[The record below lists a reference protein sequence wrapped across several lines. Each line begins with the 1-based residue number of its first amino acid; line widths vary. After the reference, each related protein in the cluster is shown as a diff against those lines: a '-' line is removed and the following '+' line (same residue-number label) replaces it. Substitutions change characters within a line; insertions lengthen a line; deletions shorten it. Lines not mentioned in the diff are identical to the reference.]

1 MKARGE
7 DGGACEMT
15 EQHATD
21 SAIAI
26 RSVDNDHAFA
36 LDDLFAQVRSQAQQR
51 SFGWRTL
58 DRLDIGFNPGDLSIV
73 AGRTGHGK
81 STVLLNIL
89 LHWIETYPDQ
99 RFFLFSYE
107 IPPTAVAIKLLS
119 TLTRKRGGVGWS
131 YHDVRRWLQE
141 GRVAPN
147 SPLKAEEIRESVRIM
162 ERWQDRLTILYEP
175 DWNVTKLAD
184 YTRSISGHAGAIGGI
199 LVDYVQLVQPP
210 LGRYENREHE
220 VTIVAKELK
229 RLAVETRSPVVT
241 AAQIGREA
249 AQITDWVPDGALEDE
264 KVLRAIAKRRPQLHH
279 LREGGGE
286 READL
291 VIGLL
296 NYRADY
302 LAAAENAGMDHLLL
316 ETGHAGPFDLAVL
329 KNRYGQLGLA
339 TLVLESRTGYLR
351 DPGVFGR

>member
-1 MKARGE
+1 M
-7 DGGACEMT
+7 DGNTTFAPVG
-15 EQHATD
+15 
-21 SAIAI
+21 
-26 RSVDNDHAFA
+26 DNYSFA
-36 LDDLFAQVRSQAQQR
+36 LNTLFGQVRQQARQR

-58 DRLDIGFNPGDLSIV
+58 DRLEIGFNPGDLSIV
-73 AGRTGHGK
+73 AARTGHGK

-89 LHWIETYPDQ
+89 LHWLETYPEEN
-99 RFFLFSYE
+99 FLLYSYE
-107 IPPTAVAIKLLS
+107 IPPTAVAIKLIS
-119 TLTRKRGGVGWS
+119 TLTRKRDGVGWS
-131 YHDVRRWLQE
+131 YHNVRRWVQDGTKPADGKLSE
-141 GRVAPN
+141 NDV
-147 SPLKAEEIRESVRIM
+147 REAANLM
-162 ERWQDRLTILYEP
+162 QQWEKRLTVIYEP
-175 DWNVTKLAD
+175 EWDVLRLAE
-184 YTRSISGHAGAIGGI
+184 YTRTLARQIGTLGGV

-210 LGRYENREHE
+210 PGRYENREHE
-220 VTIVAKELK
+220 VTRVAKELK
-229 RLAVETRSPVVT
+229 RLAVETRCPMVT

-264 KVLRAIAKRRPQLHH
+264 KVMRAIARRRPQLHH

-302 LAAAENAGMDHLLL
+302 LAAAENAGMDHWVI
-316 ETGHAGPFDLAVL
+316 ETGNAGPFDVAIL

>member
-1 MKARGE
+1 MNKDHDLAL
-7 DGGACEMT
+7 
-15 EQHATD
+15 
-21 SAIAI
+21 SA
-26 RSVDNDHAFA
+26 
-36 LDDLFAQVRSQAQQR
+36 LFAQLRQQARQH

-58 DRLDIGFNPGDLSIV
+58 DRLEIGFNPGDLSIV

-89 LHWIETYPDQ
+89 LHWLENYPEES
-99 RFFLFSYE
+99 FVLYSYE
-107 IPPTAVAIKLLS
+107 IPPTTVAIKLIS

-131 YHDVRRWLQE
+131 YHDVRQWVQDGTKPADAKINEDEVREAVDLIQRWGKRLSVIYE
-141 GRVAPN
+141 PEWDVIRLADHTRSLAGRV
-147 SPLKAEEIRESVRIM
+147 
-162 ERWQDRLTILYEP
+162 
-175 DWNVTKLAD
+175 
-184 YTRSISGHAGAIGGI
+184 GAIGGV

-210 LGRYENREHE
+210 PGRYENREHE

-229 RLAVETRSPVVT
+229 RLAVEMLCPVVT

-249 AQITDWVPDGALEDE
+249 AQITDWVPDGSIEDE
-264 KVLRAIAKRRPQLHH
+264 KVLRAIARRRPQLHH

-302 LAAAENAGMDHLLL
+302 LAAAENAGMDHWLI
-316 ETGHAGPFDLAVL
+316 ETGNAGPFDLAVL

-351 DPGVFGR
+351 DAGVFGR